1 MGRARNALPRPPL
14 LLITDRTQARQSL
27 ERIADAAFA
36 AGCRWLL
43 LREKDL
49 PPGERLAL
57 TRALLAVARAQ
68 GASLLVSGDL
78 EAAALADGAQLQR
91 DGDIAAA
98 RARLG
103 PSAIIGV
110 SAHDSREVEDAATAG
125 ADYVTV
131 SPVFPSASKPGHG
144 PVLAVAGLRDLV
156 KATSIMGEAIPIL
169 ALGGID
175 AANAGDCL
183 SAGAAGVAVMGEAM
197 RGDDP
202 GAVVAGLLQSLA
214 AGSPAGSVV
223 EGPAAAVKRR
233 A

>member
-14 LLITDRTQARQSL
+14 LLITDRTQARQPL
-27 ERIADAAFA
+27 ERIAAAAFA

-43 LREKDL
+43 LREKSL

-57 TRALLAVARAQ
+57 TRALLAVARAH
-68 GASLLVSGDL
+68 GATLLVSGDL
-78 EAAALADGAQLQR
+78 EAAALADGVQLQR

-103 PSAIIGV
+103 PSAIIGF
-110 SAHDSREVEDAATAG
+110 SAHDSRAVEDAAIAG

-131 SPVFPSASKPGHG
+131 SPVFPSASKPGYG
-144 PVLAVAGLRDLV
+144 PALAVAGLRDLA
-156 KATSIMGEAIPIL
+156 KAASIMGEAMPVL
-169 ALGGID
+169 ALGGIG

-197 RGDDP
+197 RSDNP
-202 GAVVAGLLQSLA
+202 GAVVASLLRSLA
-214 AGSPAGSVV
+214 AGPLVK
-223 EGPAAAVKRR
+223 GPAAASVKRR